1 MSRKFEPL
9 SATASQL
16 EQMLDKDDITS
27 VQLVEEY
34 FDQIEK
40 HNKNGFGLSAIISL
54 VSREKAFDSAKAL
67 DEERSKGTT
76 RGPMHGIPV
85 VVKVI
90 YIQVPYS
97 VQLIRIGITSQ

>member
-1 MSRKFEPL
+1 MNGKFDPL

-16 EQMLDKDDITS
+16 EQMLDTGDITS

-34 FDQIEK
+34 FNQIEK
-40 HNKNGFGLSAIISL
+40 HNKNGLGLNAIISL
-54 VSREKAFDSAKAL
+54 ASREKAFDSAKAL
-67 DEERSKGTT
+67 DEERFKGTT

-90 YIQVPYS
+90 YIQILYNS
-97 VQLIRIGITSQ
+97 SESE